1 MLSNHYKE
9 LFCVKKSIG
18 EKLYRMT
25 DTLRGDLNISDYKKV
40 IFPLLVL
47 RYLENQPGKY
57 RLPEEAKWSEIIFEY
72 YRLKDRVL
80 EAIYEIEHLNP
91 ELRGILSSDILI
103 DLDPNIFNK
112 VVAAVNEFPQDS
124 EIFEEILYM
133 FAANEGKKGGG
144 YITPKSLTKLI
155 PPLLDIKGGSI
166 LDGAAGVCQLLIASG
181 EYARKQGHQV
191 QLFGQEINKDT
202 LAIGKMNLLFHG
214 LDTENL
220 VLGNTITQP
229 AFTNQFFDYV
239 VMNFPFSLKDWGREQ
254 IEFDLY
260 RRFKYGIPSDAN
272 ADMAFIQH
280 GLSALSPEGKAAF
293 LVSHGTLFRAGADRQ
308 IRQGMIADDVIETII
323 GLPSNLFTSTG
334 IPVALI
340 IFNKNKP
347 VERKGLIQFIDAA
360 DLYVKGRGQNILRDE
375 DIKKILE
382 AYRSNQS
389 IEQFSTFVT
398 IEEILNSEANLNIKQ
413 YFEVNEVKSEVLG
426 TVKVNRDLYEQSAL
440 EKVSLKD
447 LVELFRGMNTP
458 NKKTLEKETGD
469 GYLIQ
474 LADIQDGE
482 ILIEQLT
489 PINLDKKTGPY
500 EVMEGDILISSRGTA
515 IKVAVV
521 PSTDKKLILSHNF
534 IGLRPRKGVNPY
546 FIKSFLESPIG
557 LYYIISQQKGTAV
570 TVLTTKDIEN
580 IPVPNLGKEQI
591 NEIGKAFQQADEEL
605 VNIIE
610 KAKQEHYSSY
620 YSLYEKMGLT
630 EAFKVGDNY

>member
-1 MLSNHYKE
+1 M
-9 LFCVKKSIG
+9 KKSIV

-25 DTLRGDLNISDYKKV
+25 DTLRGAINTSDYKKV

-57 RLPEEAKWSEIIFEY
+57 QLPEEARWSEIIFEY

-133 FAANEGKKGGG
+133 FAANEGKMGGE

-214 LDTENL
+214 LDSENL

-334 IPVALI
+334 ISVALI
-340 IFNKNKP
+340 IFNKKKP
-347 VERKGLIQFIDAA
+347 ADRKGLIQFIDA
-360 DLYVKGRGQNILRDE
+360 DNLYEKGRGQNILRDE
-375 DIKKILE
+375 DIQKIIE
-382 AYRSNQS
+382 VYRSNQS

-398 IEEILNSEANLNIKQ
+398 IDEILNNEANLNIRR
-413 YFEVNEVKSEVLG
+413 YFEVNEVESEILG
-426 TVKVNRDLYEQSAL
+426 IVQVNRELYEQSDS
-440 EKVSLKD
+440 EKVKLKD
-447 LVELFRGMNTP
+447 LVEMYRGMNTP
-458 NKKTLEKETGD
+458 NKKALEKESGD

-474 LADIQDGE
+474 LADIQDGK
-482 ILIEQLT
+482 IKFEQLT
-489 PINLDKKTGPY
+489 PIDLDKKTGPY
-500 EVMEGDILISSRGTA
+500 EIKEGDILISSRGAT

-521 PSTDKKLILSHNF
+521 PSVDKKLILSHNF
-534 IGLRPRKGVNPY
+534 IGLRPKKGVNPY
-546 FIKSFLESPIG
+546 FIKAFLESPVG
-557 LYYIISQQKGTAV
+557 LYYITSQQKGTAV
-570 TVLTTKDIEN
+570 TVLTIKDIEN

-591 NEIGKAFQQADEEL
+591 KEIGNAFSRADEEL
-605 VNIIE
+605 ANTI
-610 KAKQEHYSSY
+610 KRAKEEHTKSY
-620 YSLYEKMGLT
+620 YTFYEKMGLT